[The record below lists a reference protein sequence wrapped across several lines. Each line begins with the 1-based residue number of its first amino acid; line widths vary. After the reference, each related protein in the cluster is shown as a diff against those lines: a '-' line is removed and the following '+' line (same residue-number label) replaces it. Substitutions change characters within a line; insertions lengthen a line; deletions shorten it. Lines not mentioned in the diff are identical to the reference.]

1 MSVNTRQ
8 SEWTVYCS
16 SKHLCYI
23 KISAVICVPFSLNF
37 SMIKFEYN
45 TYAVWIEKWANTIFA
60 LFLVLCFPTPDNLNL
75 FQFPVKVWV
84 IGIQLYW
91 HFHNLTRS
99 DKKLKFPKY
108 YCPEITFLPLTHHLF
123 HYSHDDANCVFSSLK
138 ARKAQ
143 VSKWFE
149 LWGNIW
155 SCSVII
161 HVRIGPRGTVVT
173 WGDWHFH
180 DLGGSQHKRRVF
192 DNNCSD
198 NPNDDFC

>member
-1 MSVNTRQ
+1 M
-8 SEWTVYCS
+8 
-16 SKHLCYI
+16 
-23 KISAVICVPFSLNF
+23 
-37 SMIKFEYN
+37 
-45 TYAVWIEKWANTIFA
+45 
-60 LFLVLCFPTPDNLNL
+60 
-75 FQFPVKVWV
+75 KVWV

-149 LWGNIW
+149 LWGSIW
-155 SCSVII
+155 SCSVIV

-173 WGDWHFH
+173 WLTDISMTLAEANIRDEFLTTTVQTTLMMISAKVVRGKSP
-180 DLGGSQHKRRVF
+180 LPQQSQVKEI
-192 DNNCSD
+192 NMK
-198 NPNDDFC
+198 

>member
-1 MSVNTRQ
+1 MNREISK
-8 SEWTVYCS
+8 YHFCLIS
-16 SKHLCYI
+16 SPL
-23 KISAVICVPFSLNF
+23 FSN
-37 SMIKFEYN
+37 
-45 TYAVWIEKWANTIFA
+45 
-60 LFLVLCFPTPDNLNL
+60 CDNLNL
-75 FQFPVKVWV
+75 FQFPLKVWV
-84 IGIQLYW
+84 IGIRLYW
-91 HFHNLTRS
+91 HFHNLNRS
-99 DKKLKFPKY
+99 DKKFKFPKY

-155 SCSVII
+155 SCIV

-192 DNNCSD
+192 VNNCSD
-198 NPNDDFC
+198 NPNHNDFC